1 MLWLAKH
8 PELIDPMNDAKRS
21 GYPRTAFVSLRRSIM
36 ASVPVLE
43 IRNVSK
49 HFGVVKALTD
59 VSFSLERGEIHAL
72 CGENGAGKSTLMN
85 IIAGVLQPHEGD
97 ILIDGKPVKVTSPA
111 VAQSL
116 GLGLVHQEI
125 ALCPDATIAEN
136 MFMAA
141 TNRRRK
147 LFMNYG
153 KQARDAQA
161 IMNRL
166 APLDVCANVGD
177 LSISNQQLVEI
188 AKALTLDCRVLIFD
202 EPTAAL
208 TETEAQ
214 TLFGI
219 IRDLKAH
226 GISIIYISHRMAEIF
241 SLCDRV
247 TVFRDGRYVSTERV
261 ADVTP
266 DDVVRRMVGREITQL
281 YPPKQTQ
288 DERSAEAILTVRD
301 LGDGARFHDVSF
313 DLRKGEILGI
323 GGLIGS
329 GRTEIAEGICCL
341 RPTSKGVVTLEG
353 ARLHSRSYA
362 DAVKAGIVYL
372 SEDRKGSGIFLDMP
386 IAQNIS
392 VLDLKALTGP
402 AGLLNAK
409 AEADLAHRFVRRLG
423 IRIGGMDI
431 PVSSLSGG
439 NQQKVAIAKQLAVNP
454 KVILLDEPTRGIDVG
469 AKSEIHRLL
478 RDLARSGIGVVVIS
492 SELPEL
498 LGLCDRVLVIREGS
512 VMGEIE
518 GDAMSEEAI
527 MRLASGI
534 AGHNNSKASGHA
546 A

>member
-1 MLWLAKH
+1 M
-8 PELIDPMNDAKRS
+8 
-21 GYPRTAFVSLRRSIM
+21 VS
-36 ASVPVLE
+36 APVLE

-49 HFGVVKALTD
+49 HFGAVKALTD
-59 VSFSLERGEIHAL
+59 VSFNLERGEIHAI

-85 IIAGVLQPHEGD
+85 IIAGVLQPNAGE
-97 ILIDGKPVKVTSPA
+97 ILIDGSPVKVTSPA

-125 ALCPDATIAEN
+125 ALCPDATVAEN

-141 TNRRRK
+141 TNRRRSP
-147 LFMNYG
+147 FMNYG
-153 KQARDAQA
+153 RLARDAQA
-161 IMNRL
+161 VMNRL
-166 APLDVCANVGD
+166 ASIDVRRKVGE
-177 LSISNQQLVEI
+177 LSISSQQLVEI

-208 TETEAQ
+208 TESEAQ
-214 TLFGI
+214 VLFGI

-261 ADVTP
+261 TGVTP

-281 YPPKQTQ
+281 YPAKQAE
-288 DERSAEAILTVRD
+288 DERSGEIILSVRD
-301 LGDGARFHDVSF
+301 LGDGARFNGVNF
-313 DLRKGEILGI
+313 ELRKGEILGI

-329 GRTEIAEGICCL
+329 GRTEIAEAICGL
-341 RPTSKGVVTLEG
+341 RPTIAGEV
-353 ARLHSRSYA
+353 RLRGQPMRARSYA
-362 DAVKAGIVYL
+362 GAVKAGVVYL
-372 SEDRKGSGIFLDMP
+372 SEDRKGSGVFLDLS
-386 IAQNIS
+386 IAQNIA
-392 VLDLKALTGP
+392 VLDLKALTGRL
-402 AGLLNAK
+402 GLLDAK
-409 AEADLAHRFVRRLG
+409 AEAELAIDLVRRLG
-423 IRIGGMDI
+423 VRTGGIDM

-454 KVILLDEPTRGIDVG
+454 KVILMDEPTRGIDVG

-478 RDLARSGIGVVVIS
+478 RDLTCSGIGIVVIS

-498 LGLCDRVLVIREGS
+498 LGLCDRVLVIREGG
-512 VMGEIE
+512 VMGEVE
-518 GDAMSEEAI
+518 GEEMTEEAI

-534 AGHNNSKASGHA
+534 GNNSKASEHA

>member
-1 MLWLAKH
+1 M
-8 PELIDPMNDAKRS
+8 
-21 GYPRTAFVSLRRSIM
+21 M

-49 HFGVVKALTD
+49 HFGAVKALTE
-59 VSFSLERGEIHAL
+59 VSFSLERGEVHAL

-85 IIAGVLQPHEGD
+85 IIAGVLQPTEGD
-97 ILIDGKPVKVTSPA
+97 VLVDGVPVKVTSPA
-111 VAQSL
+111 VAQAL

-125 ALCPDATIAEN
+125 ALCPDATVAEN

-141 TNRRRK
+141 TNRRRSP
-147 LFMNYG
+147 FMNYNRLE
-153 KQARDAQA
+153 RDAQVV
-161 IMNRL
+161 MNRL
-166 APLDVCANVGD
+166 APIDVRRKVGD
-177 LSISNQQLVEI
+177 LSISSQQLVEI

-208 TETEAQ
+208 TESETQ
-214 TLFGI
+214 ILFAI
-219 IRDLKAH
+219 IRDLKAQ

-247 TVFRDGRYVSTERV
+247 TVFRDGRYVSTEKV

-281 YPPKQTQ
+281 YPEKQAPAERT
-288 DERSAEAILTVRD
+288 DEIILSVRD
-301 LGDGARFHDVSF
+301 LGDGSRFTDVNF
-313 DLRKGEILGI
+313 DLRKGEILGV

-329 GRTEIAEGICCL
+329 GRTEIAEGICGL
-341 RPTSKGVVTLEG
+341 RLVTDGEVQLHG
-353 ARLHSRSYA
+353 QRLRARSYA
-362 DAVKAGIVYL
+362 QAAQAGVVYL
-372 SEDRKGSGIFLDMP
+372 SEDRKGSGIFLDLS
-386 IAQNIS
+386 IAQNIA
-392 VLDLKALTGP
+392 VLDLKSLTGP
-402 AGLLNAK
+402 LGLLNSK
-409 AEADLAHRFVRRLG
+409 AEADRAHNLVRRLG
-423 IRIGGMDI
+423 VRMGGIDM

-454 KVILLDEPTRGIDVG
+454 KVILMDEPTRGIDVG

-478 RDLARSGIGVVVIS
+478 RDLARSGIGIVVIS

-498 LGLCDRVLVIREGS
+498 LGLCDRVLVIHEGT
-512 VMGEIE
+512 VAGEVE
-518 GDAMSEEAI
+518 GEAMTEEAI

-534 AGHNNSKASGHA
+534 GGHNNSKASEHA